1 MLFRGII
8 YSVIVMKGI
17 SRTELVCAIIFFVSA
32 LLCGVWFLL
41 YSYFAVPEITLI
53 GDNEVV
59 VKLNGNYEEKGATA
73 TLDNEDVSDSIK
85 IDSKLDTTK
94 VGDYVI
100 KYTITNSKGMQ
111 KKTVSRLVKVRDDKK
126 PQIKLKG
133 KSLYE
138 VQFGTTYNE
147 PGYTALDNY
156 DGDISDKVKITGE
169 VNTNEFG
176 LYKLYY
182 TVTDSSENSV
192 TKIRTVKIV
201 DTTAP
206 KITLTGKKKVI
217 VKLGA
222 DYKEKGYTA
231 YDNHDGDITNK
242 VKVSGKIKKDIAG
255 VYELTYTVTDSF
267 GNKSF
272 ATRKVQMGTQ
282 SDIDSQ
288 NYIIISINSQTLQ
301 FYKRGQLQLST
312 NVVTGNRGVTDTPRG
327 SFRIQGKAQ
336 NIYLTGPDYRSFVN
350 YWMPIAGEIGMH
362 DASWRSSFGGSIYQ
376 GNGSH
381 GCINM
386 PGWAAQSL
394 YYNAPIGILVRVV

>member
-1 MLFRGII
+1 
-8 YSVIVMKGI
+8 MKGI
-17 SRTELVCAIIFFVSA
+17 SKTEFVCAIIFFVSA
-32 LLCGVWFLL
+32 LLCGIWFLL

-73 TLDNEDVSDSIK
+73 TLDNEDVSDSIE
-85 IDSKLDTTK
+85 INSKLDTTK
-94 VGDYVI
+94 VGDYTI

-111 KKTVSRLVKVRDDKK
+111 KRTVSRLVKVRDDVK

-133 KSLYE
+133 KALYE
-138 VQFGTTYNE
+138 VQFGTEYKE
-147 PGYTALDNY
+147 PGYIASDNY

-169 VNTNEFG
+169 VKTNEFG

-192 TKIRTVKIV
+192 TRIRTVKIV

-217 VKLGA
+217 VKLGSE
-222 DYKEKGYTA
+222 YNEKGYTA
-231 YDNHDGDITNK
+231 YDNHDGDITDK
-242 VKVSGKIKKDIAG
+242 VKVSGKIKKDVAG

-267 GNKSF
+267 GNKSSV
-272 ATRKVQMGTQ
+272 TRKVQMGTQ
-282 SDIDSQ
+282 SDIDNQ
-288 NYIIISINSQTLQ
+288 NYVIISISSQTLQ
-301 FYKRGQLQLST
+301 FYRHGKLQLST

-327 SFRIQGKAQ
+327 TFRIQGKAQ
-336 NIYLTGPDYRSFVN
+336 NIYLTGPDYKSFVN

-362 DASWRSSFGGSIYQ
+362 DASWRSSFGGTIYQ

-394 YYNAPIGILVRVV
+394 YYNAPIGTLVRVV